1 MGTTFI
7 HSPITYL
14 PLTLTLT
21 LTPTMQR
28 ATTSA
33 FRPALRQ
40 AAVRRQFA
48 HKPIRRG
55 YATAGQAEAPG
66 SSHLAAG
73 VAGGAVV
80 ILAGY
85 GYYYFSGAKTAVDS
99 VRTVSQTAKDVKNKA
114 VQSIPSPKAMIG
126 FIRSAV
132 HTYAAAIP
140 GAGYLVDST
149 FDQLDTIAEKH
160 GPEVEKIIKDVYN
173 DISKAAQK
181 GGDKTSD
188 QIMAAVQEAVSKMQ
202 KLASQTADSTLKPLM
217 DKNPQL
223 KSAINDS
230 LGELQHFGD
239 RYGPEARKIADDTI
253 NQLKQLSDKGL
264 NAESLTK
271 ASSLVQEKLQQI
283 KDLGAKASSEAYQKA
298 AESAR
303 PYLEKAPE
311 VKKYLEGQLDGL
323 KEYVGGDGIKLINS
337 TYEELESAGKKGD
350 TKQLMKIAQEK
361 VAELQKLAKEQG
373 GKLAN
378 KATEKAGSFPGADK
392 LLASAGIP
400 GLADLGQLRKL
411 AAEKGGDFEKLL
423 NETAEELK
431 QLLEKKGKQAKELS
445 SQTVD
450 EAKKQSGK

>member
-1 MGTTFI
+1 MGI
-7 HSPITYL
+7 HSPITYP

-73 VAGGAVV
+73 VAGGVVV

-114 VQSIPSPKAMIG
+114 VQSTPSPKAMIG

-173 DISKAAQK
+173 DIGKAAQK

-217 DKNPQL
+217 DKNLQL

-239 RYGPEARKIADDTI
+239 RYGPEARKIADDSI
-253 NQLKQLSDKGL
+253 N
-264 NAESLTK
+264 
-271 ASSLVQEKLQQI
+271 
-283 KDLGAKASSEAYQKA
+283 
-298 AESAR
+298 
-303 PYLEKAPE
+303 
-311 VKKYLEGQLDGL
+311 
-323 KEYVGGDGIKLINS
+323 LINS

-361 VAELQKLAKEQG
+361 VAELQKLTKEQG